1 MKSRSTRVGF
11 SFFTPTIAT
20 IAPFQKKRQ
29 NTCILK

>member
-20 IAPFQKKRQ
+20 LPHFKK
-29 NTCILK
+29 NNKTLAF

>member
-20 IAPFQKKRQ
+20 IAPFQKNDK
-29 NTCILK
+29 TLAF